1 MQVFEQVGKIFT
13 IGLFLQDRM
22 QSLIELIG
30 QFSHGLQI
38 GQHQK
43 LQQKAFPE
51 RIKLLLVL
59 EYLIENEAN
68 LLEQDLEQ
76 KFLRILITNLIDLF
90 AYILK
95 PVLIRQDSL
104 KIMEQTMN
112 IVMQNFLQDIM
123 LADTFIKRCV

>member
-76 KFLRILITNLIDLF
+76 KFLRILITNLIGLF

>member
-1 MQVFEQVGKIFT
+1 
-13 IGLFLQDRM
+13 M

-43 LQQKAFPE
+43 LQQKAFPK
-51 RIKLLLVL
+51 RIELLLVL

-95 PVLIRQDSL
+95 PVLIRQDGL
-104 KIMEQTMN
+104 KIMQ
-112 IVMQNFLQDIM
+112 
-123 LADTFIKRCV
+123 